1 MAAALKELLLVAS
14 MELAHYLECSPYC
27 HCHVKVKAL
36 LAAHSKEPSHASVE
50 VQHSRRSMIS
60 IAMQSFCISRKVWSY
75 EASFS
80 VT

>member
-50 VQHSRRSMIS
+50 VQHSRRS
-60 IAMQSFCISRKVWSY
+60 IAMQSFCISRKVWSLE